1 MLLVRPNNATYY
13 IKITFKRLP
22 PTDERQL
29 KNYDQ
34 I

>member
-1 MLLVRPNNATYY
+1 MLLIRPSNATYY

-22 PTDERQL
+22 PIDERQL

>member
-1 MLLVRPNNATYY
+1 MLLVRPNNATY

-22 PTDERQL
+22 PIDERQL

>member
-1 MLLVRPNNATYY
+1 MLLVRPNATYY

-22 PTDERQL
+22 PIDERQL